1 MVVAFVPFE
10 RLERAL
16 LVRVRD
22 GVFFYQVGDYEKSTD
37 DDVLWIYGGSV
48 VRVLHLDRFDWLF
61 SLVRVCAHDL

>member
-48 VRVLHLDRFDWLF
+48 VRVLHFDRFDWLF
-61 SLVRVCAHDL
+61 SLVRVCANDL

>member
-10 RLERAL
+10 RFERAL

-48 VRVLHLDRFDWLF
+48 VRVLHSDRFDWLF